1 MATVST
7 IHQWN
12 VVDSA
17 VTEITVPS
25 DCLNDTSLTVLD
37 LTRFKR
43 LQRIVIGDECFMV
56 VKEVK
61 MIGLSELESVEIRKN
76 SFTQHKNGYGNDP
89 DRHFYLKDCPKLKSL
104 KMGRYSFSDY
114 TVIEIENVDTLEVIE
129 MGELNEWSYNFHG
142 ASLELK
148 SILIHRE

>member
-1 MATVST
+1 MIDIGALANHPNLIQKPSTVATVST

-61 MIGLSELESVEIRKN
+61 MIGLSELESVEIR
-76 SFTQHKNGYGNDP
+76 T
-89 DRHFYLKDCPKLKSL
+89 
-104 KMGRYSFSDY
+104 
-114 TVIEIENVDTLEVIE
+114 
-129 MGELNEWSYNFHG
+129 
-142 ASLELK
+142 ASLNTRMDMVMIQIVI
-148 SILIHRE
+148 SI